1 MNYCIDPTV
10 SEPIMLLNKHIGFDE
25 EDGMGIDGSIFQQEL
40 LQLDT
45 LGKKRIQVWINSPGG
60 VVTDGYNIYSAI
72 LKSNTPVD
80 TYCIGAAASIA
91 GVIFQAG
98 RKRIMSDYGWLMY
111 HNPFGGTDGILKTMQ
126 ASIIKMIEQRCG
138 MSEDE
143 VSRMMART
151 TFIAAGEALNMNLCD
166 KVDASVDENTKYLR
180 KITDTMTFHKE
191 CNLVLNSILNNN
203 PKISNTMIKV
213 CMKLGLNDGTPEE
226 SIVQAIDS
234 IMNKVT
240 LAEQAKDAA
249 IQEAQNKAKTADEE
263 FEKLKNKFKKL
274 EEEKKAK
281 DEAYDACKAS
291 LDAMTEDK
299 LKAENAMKEEEA
311 KNMVTNF
318 AKLGRIKNEATVILK
333 WTNMAKV
340 DFEGTKLMIEDL
352 PLNKV
357 ATKAVDAEAQKL
369 GAGEIPTSSIGLAVK
384 NRLKREGKI

>member
-25 EDGMGIDGSIFQQEL
+25 DEGMGIDGSIFQQEL
-40 LQLDT
+40 LLLDT

-111 HNPFGGTDGILKTMQ
+111 HNPFGGSDGILKTMQ

-180 KITDTMTFHKE
+180 KITDQMQFHKE

-203 PKISNTMIKV
+203 PKINTMIKV
-213 CMKLGLNDGTPEE
+213 CMRLGLNDSSPED
-226 SIVQAIDS
+226 SIVKAIDA
-234 IMNKVT
+234 IENRAKK
-240 LAEQAKDAA
+240 AESDVENLKKEKTED
-249 IQEAQNKAKTADEE
+249 KAKSDDELD
-263 FEKLKNKFKKL
+263 KLKAKLKKL
-274 EEEKKAK
+274 EEEKAAK
-281 DEAYDACKAS
+281 DSAYNACKEA

-299 LKAENAMKEEEA
+299 VKAENAMKEEEA
-311 KNMVTNF
+311 KNMVSNF

-333 WTNMAKV
+333 WTNLAKA
-340 DFEGTKLMIEDL
+340 DFEGTKAMIEDL
-352 PLNKV
+352 PLNKDAVKITDAV
-357 ATKAVDAEAQKL
+357 ANKL
-369 GAGEIPTSSIGLAVK
+369 GEHDLPSNAIGLAVK

>member
-1 MNYCIDPTV
+1 MNYCIDPSV

-25 EDGMGIDGSIFQQEL
+25 DDGMGIDGSIFQQEL

-60 VVTDGYNIYSAI
+60 AVTDGYNIYSAI

-111 HNPFGGTDGILKTMQ
+111 HNPFGGSDGILKTMQ

-180 KITDTMTFHKE
+180 KITDQMQFHKE

-226 SIVQAIDS
+226 SIVQAIDG
-234 IMNKVT
+234 IQNKLK
-240 LAEQAKDAA
+240 LAEQAKDEA
-249 IQEAQNKAKTADEE
+249 IQDAQNKAKTADEE
-263 FEKLKNKFKKL
+263 LEKLKNKFKKL
-274 EEEKKAK
+274 EEEKAAK
-281 DEAYDACKAS
+281 DSAYNACKEA

-299 LKAENAMKEEEA
+299 VKAENAMKEEEA
-311 KNMVTNF
+311 KNMVSNF

-333 WTNMAKV
+333 WTNLAKA
-340 DFEGTKLMIEDL
+340 DFEGTKAMIEDL
-352 PLNKV
+352 PLNKESV
-357 ATKAVDAEAQKL
+357 KITDATPNKL
-369 GAGEIPTSSIGLAVK
+369 GEHDLPSNAIGLAVK
-384 NRLKREGKI
+384 NRLKREGKL